1 MLYSLLDIARELVWI
16 IYMSHVTYHV
26 HIINEK
32 QTASVLIFVFLLNIL
47 TVLLKSKIPPR
58 LARHVSFLA
67 SALEIP
73 ILHIRRLVLQC
84 PNRIVGMIFILI
96 SDACVPCVFHKNFF
110 LRLQAGNFLRLVVV
124 ICSWILQGTRTSLQ

>member
-47 TVLLKSKIPPR
+47 TVLLKSKIPPC

-67 SALEIP
+67 SALEVSISRFSRLA
-73 ILHIRRLVLQC
+73 LHVQRTYHFVLMSM
-84 PNRIVGMIFILI
+84 VDMIFILI
-96 SDACVPCVFHKNFF
+96 SVCIMCVLRTFCISKPATSCGF
-110 LRLQAGNFLRLVVV
+110 LRVAKKP
-124 ICSWILQGTRTSLQ
+124 